1 MGASSRKSGHSL
13 KLQGI
18 TVEETSTDLSIDLAR
33 DLVSD
38 EEVEEEDEE
47 PIVPIMKAEPPRKE
61 KRSEE
66 EEKKGTPFLTPQE
79 IANIREEEKRKSS
92 EANRKLS
99 REQKSKLE
107 DNAANEENGPPF
119 L

>member
-1 MGASSRKSGHSL
+1 MGSPPPASTSPTCLQPPPPCSTSSPIEGRHSAASSRKSGHSL

-66 EEKKGTPFLTPQE
+66 EEKKGTPFLTPQD
-79 IANIREEEKRKSS
+79 RQHQRRGEEK
-92 EANRKLS
+92 
-99 REQKSKLE
+99 
-107 DNAANEENGPPF
+107 
-119 L
+119 